1 MRIIAPLL
9 LATLLAQLGAGCAPK
24 LIPGT
29 SVEDSEEN
37 RQVLEFL
44 NKYRRALIEKNL
56 DGVVGLCAQD
66 YFEDN
71 GTTEQTDDYGLAQLR
86 DKLARTLEQTKEIQL
101 EIIVQAIE
109 RDAAVEHGP
118 VRVVYR
124 YNQRALVTFPAGEKW
139 ITVSDVNRVVLRDDA
154 AGGYLITSGL

>member
-9 LATLLAQLGAGCAPK
+9 VALLSVVALGGACAPA

-44 NKYRRALIEKNL
+44 NKYRRAVIDKNL
-56 DGVVGLCAQD
+56 DGVVSLCAPD

-71 GTTEQTDDYGLAQLR
+71 GTVEQTDDYGLAQLR
-86 DKLARTLEQTKEIQL
+86 DKLGHTLGQTKEIQL
-101 EIIVQAIE
+101 EIIVQTIE
-109 RDAAVEHGP
+109 RDEAEPKAP
-118 VRVVYR
+118 LRVVYR
-124 YNQRALVTFPAGEKW
+124 YNQRALLTFPAGDKW
-139 ITVSDVNRVVLRDDA
+139 ITVSAVPPV
-154 AGGYLITSGL
+154 S